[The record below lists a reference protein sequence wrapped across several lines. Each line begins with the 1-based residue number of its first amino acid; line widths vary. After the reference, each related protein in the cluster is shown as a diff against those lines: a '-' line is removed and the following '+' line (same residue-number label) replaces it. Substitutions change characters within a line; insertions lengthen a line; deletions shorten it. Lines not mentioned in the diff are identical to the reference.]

1 MSRKGAPP
9 HRLLFI
15 APDAAFFVSHR
26 LNLAAAAVKQGYRVA
41 VACPPGPAVADIIGA
56 GSEHIPFSVM
66 RRSTNA
72 FREMGTILAMGRA
85 IRSFGPDLVHLI
97 TSKPILY
104 GGAWCRLLG
113 IPSVSAVSGLGYLF
127 VTSSVHA
134 RILRR
139 LVKAGYRLAL
149 NGPKSYVIFQ
159 NKDDLALF
167 RSSGIVIHDRVSL
180 IPGSGTDLT
189 VFQQTRLPPGRT
201 VVALPARMIGDKGVR
216 EFIEAARILR
226 SNGVDASFQLIGDP
240 DPGNPTTLTE
250 AELRS
255 YVAEGLVEWQPHTA
269 DIAGAL
275 AKAHIVALPS
285 YREGFPKTLIDA
297 AAAGRASVT
306 TDVPGCRDAI
316 IEGKTGLLCRARDG
330 VDLAKVLR
338 PLIEDREL
346 QQRMGAAA
354 RQHAETSFDIDSV
367 TVDHLK
373 LYDAAI
379 RSAGGTS
386 PVP

>member
-1 MSRKGAPP
+1 MPGKDAPP

-26 LNLAAAAVKQGYRVA
+26 LNLATGALKQGYRVA
-41 VACPPGPAVADIIGA
+41 IACPPGPAVVDIIGA
-56 GSEHIPFSVM
+56 GAEHIPFSVV

-72 FREMGTILAMGRA
+72 FRELGTILAMARA
-85 IRSFGPDLVHLI
+85 IRSFGPNLVHLI

-127 VTSSVHA
+127 VTSSLHA

-139 LVKAGYRLAL
+139 LVKAGYRFAL
-149 NGPKSYVIFQ
+149 NGPKSHVIFQ

-167 RSSGIVIHDRVSL
+167 RSSGMVTHDRVSL
-180 IPGSGTDLT
+180 IAGSGTDLSI
-189 VFQQTRLPPGRT
+189 FRQRQLPPGRT
-201 VVALPARMIGDKGVR
+201 VVALPARMIGDKGVM

-226 SNGVDASFQLIGDP
+226 ASGVDALFRLIGAP

-250 AELRS
+250 GELRG
-255 YVAEGLVEWQPHTA
+255 YVEEGVVEWQPHTA

-275 AKAHIVALPS
+275 AQAHIIALPS

-297 AAAGRASVT
+297 AAAGRASIT

-316 IEGKTGLLCRARDG
+316 IEGETGLLCTARNG
-330 VDLAKVLR
+330 VDLARVLR

-354 RQHAETSFDIDSV
+354 RRHAETSFDVNSV
-367 TVDHLK
+367 TADHLN
-373 LYDAAI
+373 LYEAVI

-386 PVP
+386 PAP

>member
-1 MSRKGAPP
+1 MPGTDAPP
-9 HRLLFI
+9 RRLLFI

-26 LNLAAAAVKQGYRVA
+26 LNLAIGALRQGYPVA
-41 VACPPGPAVADIIGA
+41 VACPPGPAVANIIDAGA
-56 GSEHIPFSVM
+56 EHISFAIT

-72 FREMGTILAMGRA
+72 VRELGTILAMGRA
-85 IRSFGPDLVHLI
+85 IRGFGPDLVHLI

-104 GGAWCRLLG
+104 GGAWCRLFG

-127 VTSSVHA
+127 VTRSLHA

-139 LVKAGYRLAL
+139 LVKAGYKFAL
-149 NGPKSYVIFQ
+149 NGPKSHVIFQ

-167 RSSGIVIHDRVSL
+167 RSSGIVTHDRAHL
-180 IPGSGTDLT
+180 IAGSGTDLSI
-189 VFQQTRLPPGRT
+189 FPQTQLPPGRT
-201 VVALPARMIGDKGVR
+201 VVALPARMIGDKGVM
-216 EFIEAARILR
+216 EFIQAARILR
-226 SNGVDASFQLIGDP
+226 SSGVDAVFRLIGDP

-250 AELRS
+250 AQLRH
-255 YVAEGLVEWQPHTA
+255 YVDEGAVEWQPHTA

-275 AKAHIVALPS
+275 AQAHIVALPS

-316 IEGKTGLLCRARDG
+316 IEGETGLLCTARDG
-330 VDLAKVLR
+330 VDLARVLR
-338 PLIEDREL
+338 RLIEDRGL

-354 RQHAETSFDIDSV
+354 RRHAETSFDISSV
-367 TVDHLK
+367 TADHLE
-373 LYDAAI
+373 LYEAAI
-379 RSAGGTS
+379 RSAGGTNTA
-386 PVP
+386 P